1 MPRARENYD
10 AQSAFNR
17 RGYVSMD
24 QLRILGLEPGKNYH
38 FAAKGRLTLS
48 MPLMRASKVLGLL
61 GQLGLRQGERF

>member
-1 MPRARENYD
+1 
-10 AQSAFNR
+10 
-17 RGYVSMD
+17 MD

-48 MPLMRASKVLGLL
+48 VPLMRASKVLGLL